1 MLIRKKGWLRKRGML
16 NMKDSKAAYIAADYI
31 AFIYWCERDK
41 ALDEDLHREKRI
53 VFPAKMGGNS

>member
-1 MLIRKKGWLRKRGML
+1 
-16 NMKDSKAAYIAADYI
+16 MKDSKAAYIAADYI